1 MGALAVPVAASAAA
15 IGWAGPAAADSSS
28 FLQSLQPRYTFLSEA
43 QLLSAGNQACSGA
56 RSGIPASDN
65 VIRVSKNLG
74 ISTSAAWEIVIASI
88 NHLGC

>member
-1 MGALAVPVAASAAA
+1 MGALAVPVAATAAA
-15 IGWAGPAAADSSS
+15 IGLASPAAADSTS
-28 FLQSLQPRYTFLSEA
+28 FLQSLQPRYTYLSES
-43 QLLSAGNQACSGA
+43 QLLAAGNQACSAA

-65 VIRVSKNLG
+65 VIRVSKGLG